1 MSSYPDTIRYLF
13 ALQRVGIKL
22 GLDNIRTLLE
32 AVGNPHTRWP
42 AIHLAG
48 TNGKGSTAAMLEAI
62 LRQGGYRVG
71 LYTSPHLVDF
81 TERIRIDRQ
90 PVLQDVVIKF
100 VDKLRP
106 VIDAIQPSFFEVTTA
121 LAFRYFADCRVDI
134 AIIETGMGGRLD
146 STNVLTPLATA
157 ITPIG
162 MDHQEYL
169 GDSLPVIAAE
179 KAGIIKPEVP
189 CLTNNHDAEVL
200 EVLREHCRRQGARF
214 VSLGETP
221 HPPELLSADLE
232 GSRFNLQYETE
243 RLEGLFLN
251 LPGAHQLNNA
261 LLAVGVIRQLRNAFP
276 LPEGAI
282 AAGLQDVQ
290 WRGRLHRISRDPDI
304 IIDVSH
310 NPAGVAETMAFLGR
324 FYRREQI
331 RTIIFL
337 QSDKDFR
344 KIGELI
350 SKYAHAA
357 WVVDLPAGKP
367 LPPEKLQNAIEA
379 AGGTASILPSFN
391 AAWEV
396 IAQSTEKDALWLI
409 IGSHYL
415 AGEAYRQLSDAVVSG
430 PFS

>member
-48 TNGKGSTAAMLEAI
+48 TNGKGSTAAMLEAM

-81 TERIRIDRQ
+81 TERIRVDRR
-90 PVLQDVVIKF
+90 PVPQEVVIEF

-121 LAFRYFADCRVDI
+121 LAFRYFADLQVDV
-134 AIIETGMGGRLD
+134 AVIETGMGGRLD
-146 STNVLTPLATA
+146 STNVLTPLVTA

-169 GDSLPVIAAE
+169 GDTLAAIAAE
-179 KAGIIKPEVP
+179 KAGIIKPGVP
-189 CLTNNHDAEVL
+189 CLTNNRDAEVL
-200 EVLREHCRRQGARF
+200 EVLGNFCRRQGAPF
-214 VSLGETP
+214 LSLGQTP
-221 HPPELLSADLE
+221 HPPELLSADLD
-232 GSRFNLQYETE
+232 GSRFNLQLGSE

-251 LPGAHQLNNA
+251 LPGAHQLDNA
-261 LLAVGVIRQLRNAFP
+261 LLAVGVIRELRQNLP

-290 WRGRLHRISRDPDI
+290 WRGRLHRIARDPDI

-310 NPAGVAETMAFLGR
+310 NPHGVAETLAFLGR
-324 FYRREQI
+324 FYRREQV
-331 RTIIFL
+331 RAVIFL
-337 QSDKDFR
+337 QADKDFR

-350 SKYAHAA
+350 SRHAHAA

-367 LPPEKLQNAIEA
+367 LPPEKLQQAIEA
-379 AGGTASILPSFN
+379 AGGTAHILPAFST
-391 AAWEV
+391 AWEL
-396 IAQSTEKDALWLI
+396 ITHSPEKNVLWLI

-415 AGEAYRQLSDAVVSG
+415 AGEAYRQLSDAVVSR

>member
-1 MSSYPDTIRYLF
+1 MSTYPETIGYLF

-62 LRQGGYRVG
+62 LRRGGYRVG
-71 LYTSPHLVDF
+71 LYTSPHLIDF
-81 TERIRIDRQ
+81 SERIRVDRQ
-90 PVLQDVVIKF
+90 PVSREVVIEF
-100 VDKLRP
+100 VDRLRP

-121 LAFRYFADCRVDI
+121 LAFRYFADCQVDI

-146 STNVLTPLATA
+146 STNVLTPLVTA

-169 GDSLPVIAAE
+169 GDTLEAIAAE

-189 CLTNNHDAEVL
+189 CLTNNRNEEVL
-200 EVLREHCRRQGARF
+200 AVLRDHCRRRQAPF
-214 VSLGETP
+214 LSLGETP
-221 HPPELLSADLE
+221 HPPELLSADIE
-232 GSRFNLQYETE
+232 GSRFSLQYGTE
-243 RLEGLFLN
+243 RLENLFLN
-251 LPGAHQLNNA
+251 LPGAHQLDNA
-261 LLAVGVIRQLRNAFP
+261 LLAVGVIRELRRAFP
-276 LPEGAI
+276 LPEDAI

-290 WRGRLHRISRDPDI
+290 WRGRLHRISRNPDI

-310 NPAGVAETMAFLGR
+310 NPAGVAETLAFLGR
-324 FYRREQI
+324 FYRREQTRAI
-331 RTIIFL
+331 VFL
-337 QSDKDFR
+337 QADKDFR

-350 SKYAHAA
+350 SRHAHAA

-367 LPPEKLQNAIEA
+367 LPPEKLQQAIET
-379 AGGTASILPSFN
+379 AGGMASILPSFG
-391 AAWEV
+391 AAWEI
-396 IAQSTEKDALWLI
+396 IAQSKEKDALWLI

-415 AGEAYRQLSDAVVSG
+415 AGEAYRQLSGTVAPRPRS
-430 PFS
+430 